1 MFTSLFM
8 KTFLYL
14 SLTCLIVE
22 PKFGHE
28 FGLFSKQKKHK
39 EIFSSSQNE
48 PLIKLFCLF
57 TVLKKKKNYEF
68 FVYLDRG
75 LGNCLRGFNKYKS

>member
-28 FGLFSKQKKHK
+28 FGLFSKQK
-39 EIFSSSQNE
+39 N
-48 PLIKLFCLF
+48 IK
-57 TVLKKKKNYEF
+57 
-68 FVYLDRG
+68 
-75 LGNCLRGFNKYKS
+75 KYFPQAKMNRS

>member
-8 KTFLYL
+8 KTLLYL

-28 FGLFSKQKKHK
+28 FGLFFKQKNIYKYFPK
-39 EIFSSSQNE
+39 TKMNSSST
-48 PLIKLFCLF
+48 ILFIYSLNK
-57 TVLKKKKNYEF
+57 KKKKNYEI
-68 FVYLDRG
+68 FVYLD
-75 LGNCLRGFNKYKS
+75 

>member
-8 KTFLYL
+8 KTLLYL

-28 FGLFSKQKKHK
+28 FGLFFKQKNIYKYFPK
-39 EIFSSSQNE
+39 TKMNSSSTT
-48 PLIKLFCLF
+48 LFIYSLNQ
-57 TVLKKKKNYEF
+57 KKKNYEI
-68 FVYLDRG
+68 FVYLD
-75 LGNCLRGFNKYKS
+75 